1 MVVTVRDIWLC
12 VDCLVASV
20 NGDTSGVAYDHE
32 RDPFGTKR
40 LRAIGKGLTKLGP
53 HLVPDYDSETE
64 DGIREFSRCG
74 CDCCG
79 SGLAGT
85 FHRFAVLGDLKMAVG

>member
-1 MVVTVRDIWLC
+1 MQIACADIWLC
-12 VDCLVASV
+12 IDCLLAAVNDDYTSIESDEVADKV
-20 NGDTSGVAYDHE
+20 RRGIFA
-32 RDPFGTKR
+32 
-40 LRAIGKGLTKLGP
+40 LGP
-53 HLVPDYDSETE
+53 HLVPDFDSETS

-85 FHRFAVLGDLKMAVG
+85 FHRFATLEV